1 MPRPKKPEEER
12 RVKFDALYVTAA
24 ERAEIKAAAAAAGL
38 SVSRYLIAL
47 HKGHDP
53 HRAQRR
59 SDVLSAFVA
68 ADHQVQNLARLI
80 AELASPLDA
89 AEILMQLI
97 DIERGFR
104 RAALLPVGWRTEGSD
119 AQTDGSDAT

>member
-1 MPRPKKPEEER
+1 MPRPRKPPEEC

-47 HKGHDP
+47 HGGHDP

-59 SDVLSAFVA
+59 SDVLAAFFSA
-68 ADHQVQNLARLI
+68 DYQLQNLAHLI
-80 AELASPLDA
+80 AELASPRDA
-89 AEILMQLI
+89 VRILVQLI
-97 DIERGFR
+97 DIEREFR
-104 RAALLPVGWRTEGSD
+104 RSAQLPVGWRTGDSEKQID
-119 AQTDGSDAT
+119 RSDAT